1 MTEPTHKLRLWI
13 LLPTINKIRGVF
25 SMKTKLYRTITLVLA
40 IVMLLGVTP
49 AFADKKDEWHALLTA
64 EDYDNHNY
72 VSMPY
77 DFNVAID
84 DNAYIPFSAMWE
96 YGNRTSASSSLIDG
110 IFELKNGV
118 CYVNDD
124 DPNDTRLTARGIR
137 FGQRAPMN
145 MLPSYFEGNTYLK
158 TAIVESLSC
167 PNAFYNAPELSLA
180 ILLHDSHW
188 NDWTNTPLANGY
200 VTPGFP
206 RNITVISGL
215 VDGEMAIA
223 NSTNKN
229 TRTVFKSRN
238 EFIEAVKPI
247 LAAANLPDEA
257 WTKLPKEFGGQTT
270 TNLLNNRKVSDW
282 AKDEVTKALQVG
294 IITSSGTIKI
304 DSTVVAQKIAAATYI
319 INTYEAICK
328 ANGKSFGYPSD
339 LPKVFNPFN
348 DVENKGGYL
357 GIFKGDGTT
366 YTYNG
371 KTYSNFDGI
380 SKLTREQMAAMLVRL
395 AKACG
400 ETLPTGTMP
409 FTDAMSDWAKPEI
422 SACYGAGLIKGT
434 SATTFGALDNV
445 TDEQAIVLCYRA
457 YEYLTTH

>member
-1 MTEPTHKLRLWI
+1 
-13 LLPTINKIRGVF
+13 
-25 SMKTKLYRTITLVLA
+25 MKTKLYRTITLVLA

-49 AFADKKDEWHALLTA
+49 AFADNSDEWRIRLTA
-64 EDYDNHNY
+64 EDWDNHNY

-84 DNAYIPFSAMWE
+84 DNAYIPFSTFWD
-96 YGNRTSASSSLIDG
+96 YGDRTSASSRILDG
-110 IFELKNGV
+110 KFELKNGV
-118 CYVNDD
+118 CYVNDT
-124 DPNDTRLTARGIR
+124 DPNDTKIKARGMC
-137 FGQRAPMN
+137 FAQRAPIN

-158 TAIVESLSC
+158 TVIVESRSSLSV
-167 PNAFYNAPELSLA
+167 FYNAPALNLV
-180 ILLHDSHW
+180 LCLHTPVW
-188 NDWTNTPLANGY
+188 GNWTNTPLENGY
-200 VTPGFP
+200 IGPSFP
-206 RNITVISGL
+206 RNTTVITGL

-229 TRTVFKSRN
+229 TRTIFKSRN

-282 AKDEVTKALQVG
+282 AKDEVIKALQVG
-294 IITSSGTIKI
+294 IITSSGSVKI
-304 DSTVVAQKIAAATYI
+304 DNTLVAQKMAAATYI
-319 INTYEAICK
+319 INTYEAVCK
-328 ANGKSFGYPSD
+328 ANGKSFGYPSE
-339 LPKVFNPFN
+339 LPKVFGPNN
-348 DVENKGGYL
+348 DAQNKGAYL

-366 YTYNG
+366 NVYNG
-371 KTYSNFDGI
+371 VTYSNFGGFG
-380 SKLTREQMAAMLVRL
+380 KLTREQMAAMLVRL

-400 ETLPTGTMP
+400 QTLPSKPTP

-434 SATTFGALDNV
+434 SATTFGALDYM

-457 YEYLTTH
+457 YAYLTNNA